1 LRAKLVYLA
10 REAGLSRKQ
19 QITAMRIGNVPKESF
34 EAQVE
39 SDNPPSV
46 TELARQRG
54 RIRCKFISQ

>member
-1 LRAKLVYLA
+1 
-10 REAGLSRKQ
+10 
-19 QITAMRIGNVPKESF
+19 MRIGNVPKESV

-54 RIRCKFISQ
+54 PYTV